1 MKMSKWLAGFIL
13 SAMVCFPVYAQEA
26 VQPAAAPAALPSE
39 QTVADMASLPEPMK
53 YMKDKYALAIELN
66 KLAPSADRD
75 AKIKAF
81 VDDMADYDDLAQ
93 RSLGERW
100 DKLDA
105 ANQAEFKAVFRE
117 MIELMYS
124 KKIADKQ
131 FNENKKI
138 EWDRVV
144 KTKTSATVSCFTQQ
158 KDVETELEI
167 VLHPGIVSWK
177 VYDVLVDGASLSNTY
192 RKKYAKQLDEKGID
206 SILDDMKKE
215 IESLKAK

>member
-1 MKMSKWLAGFIL
+1 MKL
-13 SAMVCFPVYAQEA
+13 SSFFSGLFAVMMISLPIYAQEVVSPA
-26 VQPAAAPAALPSE
+26 PAQPAA
-39 QTVADMASLPEPMK
+39 QNVADMASLPEPMQ
-53 YMKDKYALAIELN
+53 YMKGQYALAIELS
-66 KLAPSADRD
+66 KLTPGAERD
-75 AKIKAF
+75 ARIKAF

-93 RSLGERW
+93 RSLGDRW
-100 DKLDA
+100 DTLSTDK
-105 ANQAEFKAVFRE
+105 QAEFKAVFRE
-117 MIELMYS
+117 MIERMYS

-131 FNENKKI
+131 FHENKKV

-177 VYDVLVDGASLSNTY
+177 VYDILVDGASLATTY

-206 SILDDMKKE
+206 AILADMKKE
-215 IESLKAK
+215 IETLKAK